1 MALSN
6 AGVPKANHDHDETF
20 TVAIY
25 EAEEGGYWAEVLEL
39 PGCAS
44 QGESL
49 DELRANIIDAIGAVL
64 EVYAEDGERPRPGAV
79 STMSVRVPLPA

>member
-1 MALSN
+1 MALSSGKP
-6 AGVPKANHDHDETF
+6 AKPGHEHDETF

-49 DELRANIIDAIGAVL
+49 DELRDNIIDAIGVVL
-64 EVYAEDGERPRPGAV
+64 EVYAEDGERPRPRAV